1 MQTQRLGRTGM
12 EITRIGFGAWAIGGG
27 GWEFGWGAQDER
39 AAVEAIEHALERG
52 INWIDTAPV
61 YGHGKSERLVGR
73 AVRGMA
79 ERPFIFTKCSMLWDE
94 HGSVHRSLAADSIR
108 RECEASLRRL
118 DIDAIDLYQI
128 HWPEPESDI
137 EEGWETLVRL
147 RDEGLVRHLGVS
159 NFDVAQMQRIA
170 RIAPVESLQ
179 PPYSLIRR
187 AIEPEILPYCA
198 AQDIGVIVY
207 SPMASGLLTGAMT
220 RERIARMPPDDWR
233 QRSNEYQ
240 EPKLSVNLALVETLK
255 RIGAR
260 HDVMAGAVAVAWTL
274 RHPAVTGAIVG
285 ARSAAQVEDVIAGA
299 LLELRDDEM
308 EELGRVTPEP
318 TGTTAT

>member
-27 GWEFGWGAQDER
+27 GWEFGWGSQDER
-39 AAVEAIEHALERG
+39 AAVEAIERATERG

-94 HGSVHRSLAADSIR
+94 HGSVYRSLSADSIR

-128 HWPEPESDI
+128 HWPEPEPDI
-137 EEGWETLVRL
+137 EEGWATLVRL
-147 RDEGLVRHLGVS
+147 RDEGLVRHIGVS

-233 QRSNEYQ
+233 QRSADYQ
-240 EPKLSVNLALVETLK
+240 EPKLSANLALVDTL
-255 RIGAR
+255 RQIGAR
-260 HDVMAGAVAVAWTL
+260 HGAMAGAVAVAWTL
-274 RHPAVTGAIVG
+274 RHPAVTAAIVG

-299 LLELRDDEM
+299 LLELSDDDLA
-308 EELGRVTPEP
+308 ELERVTPES
-318 TGTTAT
+318 TGMTAT

>member
-27 GWEFGWGAQDER
+27 GWEFGWGAQDEG

-94 HGSVHRSLAADSIR
+94 HGSVYRSLGADSIR

-274 RHPAVTGAIVG
+274 QHPAVTGAIVG

>member
-27 GWEFGWGAQDER
+27 GWEFGWGAQDEG

-94 HGSVHRSLAADSIR
+94 HGSVYRSLGADSVR

-260 HDVMAGAVAVAWTL
+260 HDAMAGAVAVAWTL

-285 ARSAAQVEDVIAGA
+285 ARSAAQVEDLIAGA

>member
-147 RDEGLVRHLGVS
+147 RDEGLVHHLGVS

-285 ARSAAQVEDVIAGA
+285 ARSAAQVEDLIAGA